1 MKTIRKVLCL
11 SMALLLMVMLTLP
24 ALAAGNY
31 TITIDNSAEGFTYEA
46 YQVFAGDLT
55 KDAGKTVLSNIT
67 WGDGVDDTALL
78 AALQGDGTI
87 GASFADCTTAADVA
101 EALADFRD
109 DSTNLDAFAEI
120 VASNLSGAAAGTSI
134 FAGSQYTISN
144 LDAGYYFVKST
155 VVPATATH
163 TKYILK
169 VTDDV
174 TIHSKHTD
182 IPTVEKK
189 VLENVKYDQNGGYGT
204 GYNDVADY
212 NIGDT
217 VSFKLIG
224 TVPDMSAYD
233 TYKYVFH
240 DTMSSG
246 LTLNK
251 GSIKVYLTNAKDAA
265 LTSPLAT
272 GYTTPVTTD
281 GCSFEVSF
289 ADLKSVA
296 GIGDA
301 QYVVVTFDTTLNSDA
316 VIGLDGNPN
325 EVLLEF
331 SNNPYTEGTGKTPK
345 DAAIVFTY
353 QLDTTKVDGADQTPL
368 QDAEF
373 VLFNAEKTAVAQ
385 IDVAGKLDA
394 WVDLTTIEAEATA
407 NTITYEQLSAYD
419 GGTIILSSAPETG
432 KFGVIGLD
440 DGTYYLREIKAP
452 GSYNLLT
459 EDVAVSVTATTAN
472 GQSWDDFVAANAF
485 TALNVT
491 AGGTGGTGAVD
502 TGTVSITVENSKGST
517 LPETGG
523 IGTTLFYGLGAVLVM
538 GAGVLLVVRAR
549 MRP

>member
-1 MKTIRKVLCL
+1 MKTIRKVLSL
-11 SMALLLMVMLTLP
+11 SMALLLMVMLSLP

-31 TITIDNSAEGFTYEA
+31 TITIDNSTAGFTYAA

-55 KDAGKTVLSNIT
+55 EDAGKTVLSNIT
-67 WGDGVDDTALL
+67 WGDGVNGTTLL
-78 AALQGDGTI
+78 AALQGDDN
-87 GASFADCTTAADVA
+87 FADCTTAADVA
-101 EALADFRD
+101 EALADFGD
-109 DSTNLDAFAEI
+109 DSTSLDAFAEI
-120 VASNLSGAAAGTSI
+120 VASNLGGTVAGTST
-134 FAGSQYTISN
+134 FAESHYTISN

-155 VVPATATH
+155 AVPATATH

-169 VTDDV
+169 VTDNV
-174 TIHSKHTD
+174 TIHSKHTG

-189 VLENVKYDQNGGYGT
+189 VLENDKYDQDGGYGT

-246 LTLNK
+246 LTLNE

-265 LTSPLAT
+265 LTSPLTA

-289 ADLKSVA
+289 ANLKSVA

-331 SNNPYTEGTGKTPK
+331 SNNP
-345 DAAIVFTY
+345 
-353 QLDTTKVDGADQTPL
+353 
-368 QDAEF
+368 
-373 VLFNAEKTAVAQ
+373 
-385 IDVAGKLDA
+385 
-394 WVDLTTIEAEATA
+394 
-407 NTITYEQLSAYD
+407 
-419 GGTIILSSAPETG
+419 
-432 KFGVIGLD
+432 
-440 DGTYYLREIKAP
+440 
-452 GSYNLLT
+452 
-459 EDVAVSVTATTAN
+459 
-472 GQSWDDFVAANAF
+472 
-485 TALNVT
+485 
-491 AGGTGGTGAVD
+491 
-502 TGTVSITVENSKGST
+502 
-517 LPETGG
+517 
-523 IGTTLFYGLGAVLVM
+523 
-538 GAGVLLVVRAR
+538 
-549 MRP
+549 